1 MKSTPS
7 ATKVFKARTDALF
20 NGVLIFSIAI
30 CILPMWPLIR
40 SGISSTEALIAFV
53 VLTAT
58 TLMMIAFYTH
68 TYYTIDGNELHWRSS
83 ILFGKF
89 SVSSIQ
95 KIAVN
100 KTLWMGTRP
109 ATARNG
115 VIIYYN
121 KYDEIY
127 FSPSD
132 NEAFVKALLE
142 INPEIEVVRE

>member
-1 MKSTPS
+1 MKSSSP
-7 ATKVFKARTDALF
+7 TKVFKARTDTLF
-20 NGVLIFSIAI
+20 NGVLIFSIAVCVI
-30 CILPMWPLIR
+30 PMWPLIR
-40 SGISSTEALIAFV
+40 SGISGAEALIAFV
-53 VLTAT
+53 ILAAT

-68 TYYTIDGNELHWRSS
+68 TYYTVDRDELRWRSS
-83 ILFGKF
+83 ILSGRF
-89 SVSSIQ
+89 SVSSIH
-95 KIAVN
+95 KVSVN
-100 KTLWMGTRP
+100 KTLWVGTRP

-132 NEAFVKALLE
+132 NEAFVAALLE

>member
-1 MKSTPS
+1 MKSSSP
-7 ATKVFKARTDALF
+7 TKVFKARTDTLF
-20 NGVLIFSIAI
+20 NGVLIFSIAVCVI
-30 CILPMWPLIR
+30 PMWPLIR
-40 SGISSTEALIAFV
+40 SGISGAEALIAFV
-53 VLTAT
+53 ILVAT

-68 TYYTIDGNELHWRSS
+68 TYYTVDGDELRWRSS
-83 ILFGKF
+83 ILSGRF
-89 SVSSIQ
+89 SVSSIH
-95 KIAVN
+95 KVSVN
-100 KTLWMGTRP
+100 KTLWVGTRP

-132 NEAFVKALLE
+132 NEAFVAALLE

>member
-40 SGISSTEALIAFV
+40 SGISSTETLIAFV
-53 VLTAT
+53 ILAAT

-68 TYYTIDGNELHWRSS
+68 TYYTIDGDELRWQSS

-95 KIAVN
+95 KIAIN
-100 KTLWMGTRP
+100 KTLWVGTRP

-115 VIIYYN
+115 IIIYYN

-132 NEAFVKALLE
+132 NEAFATALLE

>member
-1 MKSTPS
+1 MKSS
-7 ATKVFKARTDALF
+7 NSTKVFKTRTDALF

-30 CILPMWPLIR
+30 CVIPMWPLIR
-40 SGISSTEALIAFV
+40 SGISGIEALIAFV
-53 VLTAT
+53 ILTAT

-68 TYYTIDGNELHWRSS
+68 TYYKIDGDELRWRSS

-95 KIAVN
+95 KITIN
-100 KTLWMGTRP
+100 KTLWVGTRP

-115 VIIYYN
+115 VIINYN

-132 NEAFVKALLE
+132 NESFVAALLE
-142 INPEIEVVRE
+142 INPEIEMVRG

>member
-1 MKSTPS
+1 MKT
-7 ATKVFKARTDALF
+7 TTNIKVFRTRTEALF
-20 NGVLIFSIAI
+20 NGLMIFSIAI
-30 CILPMWPLIR
+30 CVIPMWPLLR
-40 SGISSTEALIAFV
+40 SGISGIEAVIAFV
-53 VLTAT
+53 ILAAT

-68 TYYTIDGNELHWRSS
+68 TYYRIEGNELRWRSS

-89 SVSSIQ
+89 SISSIH

-100 KTLWMGTRP
+100 QTLWVGTRP
-109 ATARNG
+109 ATAKNG

-132 NEAFVKALLE
+132 NEAFVAALLE
-142 INPEIEVVRE
+142 INPEIKVVRK

>member
-1 MKSTPS
+1 
-7 ATKVFKARTDALF
+7 
-20 NGVLIFSIAI
+20 
-30 CILPMWPLIR
+30 
-40 SGISSTEALIAFV
+40 
-53 VLTAT
+53 
-58 TLMMIAFYTH
+58 
-68 TYYTIDGNELHWRSS
+68 
-83 ILFGKF
+83 LFGKF

-100 KTLWMGTRP
+100 KTLWVGTRP

-132 NEAFVKALLE
+132 NEAFIKALLE

>member
-1 MKSTPS
+1 MKT
-7 ATKVFKARTDALF
+7 TTNVKVFRTRTDALF
-20 NGVLIFSIAI
+20 NGLMIFSIAI
-30 CILPMWPLIR
+30 CVIPMWSLIR
-40 SGISSTEALIAFV
+40 SGISGIEAIIALV
-53 VLTAT
+53 ILAAT

-68 TYYTIDGNELHWRSS
+68 TYYRIDGDELRWRSS

-89 SVSSIQ
+89 SVSSIH
-95 KIAVN
+95 KVAVN
-100 KTLWMGTRP
+100 QTLWVGTRP

-132 NEAFVKALLE
+132 NEAFVAALLE
-142 INPEIEVVRE
+142 INPEIKVVRK

>member
-1 MKSTPS
+1 MKST
-7 ATKVFKARTDALF
+7 TNIKVFRTRTDALF
-20 NGVLIFSIAI
+20 NGLMIFSIAI
-30 CILPMWPLIR
+30 CVIPMWPLLR
-40 SGISSTEALIAFV
+40 SGISGIEAVIAFV
-53 VLTAT
+53 ILAAT

-68 TYYTIDGNELHWRSS
+68 TYYRIEGNELRWRSS

-89 SVSSIQ
+89 SISSIH

-100 KTLWMGTRP
+100 QTLWVGTRP
-109 ATARNG
+109 VTAKNG

-132 NEAFVKALLE
+132 NEAFVAALLE
-142 INPEIEVVRE
+142 INPEIKVVRK

>member
-1 MKSTPS
+1 MKSS
-7 ATKVFKARTDALF
+7 HSIKVFKARTDALF

-30 CILPMWPLIR
+30 CVIPMWPLIR
-40 SGISSTEALIAFV
+40 SGISGIEALIAFV
-53 VLTAT
+53 ILAAT

-68 TYYTIDGNELHWRSS
+68 TYYTIDGDELRWRSS

-95 KIAVN
+95 KVAIN
-100 KTLWMGTRP
+100 KTLWVGTRP

-132 NEAFVKALLE
+132 NEAFVATLLE
-142 INPEIEVVRE
+142 INPEIEVIRE

>member
-1 MKSTPS
+1 MKSSPPN
-7 ATKVFKARTDALF
+7 KVFKARTDALF

-30 CILPMWPLIR
+30 CVIPMWPLIG
-40 SGISSTEALIAFV
+40 SGISGIEALIAFV
-53 VLTAT
+53 VLAAT

-68 TYYTIDGNELHWRSS
+68 TYYTIDGNEVRWRSS

-100 KTLWMGTRP
+100 KTLWVGTRP

-127 FSPSD
+127 FSPLA
-132 NEAFVKALLE
+132 NEAFVAALLE
-142 INPEIEVVRE
+142 INHEIEVIRE

>member
-1 MKSTPS
+1 MKST
-7 ATKVFKARTDALF
+7 TNVKVFKTRTDALF
-20 NGVLIFSIAI
+20 KGLMIFSIAI
-30 CILPMWPLIR
+30 CVIPMWPLLR
-40 SGISSTEALIAFV
+40 SGISGIEALIAFV
-53 VLTAT
+53 ILAAT

-68 TYYTIDGNELHWRSS
+68 TYYRIEGNELRWRSS

-89 SVSSIQ
+89 SISSIH

-100 KTLWMGTRP
+100 QTLWVGTRP
-109 ATARNG
+109 ATAKNG

-132 NEAFVKALLE
+132 NEAFVAALLE
-142 INPEIEVVRE
+142 INPEIKVVRK

>member
-1 MKSTPS
+1 MKST
-7 ATKVFKARTDALF
+7 TNVKVFRARTDALF
-20 NGVLIFSIAI
+20 NGLMIFSIAVCVI
-30 CILPMWPLIR
+30 PMWPLLR
-40 SGISSTEALIAFV
+40 SGISGINALIAFV
-53 VLTAT
+53 ILAAT

-68 TYYTIDGNELHWRSS
+68 TYYRIEGNELRWRSS

-89 SVSSIQ
+89 SISSIH
-95 KIAVN
+95 KVAVN
-100 KTLWMGTRP
+100 QTLWVGTRP

-132 NEAFVKALLE
+132 NEAFVAALLE
-142 INPEIEVVRE
+142 INPEIEVVRK

>member
-1 MKSTPS
+1 MKSITNV
-7 ATKVFKARTDALF
+7 KVFRARTDALF
-20 NGVLIFSIAI
+20 NGLMIFSIAVCVI
-30 CILPMWPLIR
+30 PMWPLLR
-40 SGISSTEALIAFV
+40 SGISGIEALIAFV
-53 VLTAT
+53 ILAAT

-68 TYYTIDGNELHWRSS
+68 TYYRIEGNELRWRSS

-89 SVSSIQ
+89 SVSNIH
-95 KIAVN
+95 KVAVN
-100 KTLWMGTRP
+100 QTLWVGTRP

-132 NEAFVKALLE
+132 NEAFVDALLE
-142 INPEIEVVRE
+142 INPEIEVVRK

>member
-1 MKSTPS
+1 MKSSSP
-7 ATKVFKARTDALF
+7 TKVFKARADGLF
-20 NGVLIFSIAI
+20 NGVLIFSVAI
-30 CILPMWPLIR
+30 CIIPMWPLIR
-40 SGISSTEALIAFV
+40 SGISDAEELIAFV
-53 VLTAT
+53 ILAAT

-68 TYYTIDGNELHWRSS
+68 TYYQIDGDELRWRSS

-89 SVSSIQ
+89 SVSSIHQ
-95 KIAVN
+95 LVVN
-100 KTLWMGTRP
+100 KTLWVGTRP

-142 INPEIEVVRE
+142 INPEIKVVRE

>member
-1 MKSTPS
+1 MKST
-7 ATKVFKARTDALF
+7 TNIKVFRTRTDALF
-20 NGVLIFSIAI
+20 NGLMIFSIAI
-30 CILPMWPLIR
+30 CVIPMWPLIR
-40 SGISSTEALIAFV
+40 SGISEIEAIIALV
-53 VLTAT
+53 ILAAT

-68 TYYTIDGNELHWRSS
+68 TYYRIEGDELRWRSS

-89 SVSSIQ
+89 SVSSIH
-95 KIAVN
+95 KVAVN
-100 KTLWMGTRP
+100 QTLWVGTRP

-132 NEAFVKALLE
+132 NEAFVAALLE
-142 INPEIEVVRE
+142 INPEIKVVRK

>member
-1 MKSTPS
+1 MKST
-7 ATKVFKARTDALF
+7 TNVKVFKTRTDALF
-20 NGVLIFSIAI
+20 KGLMIFSIAI
-30 CILPMWPLIR
+30 CVIPMWPLLR
-40 SGISSTEALIAFV
+40 SGISGIEAVIAFV
-53 VLTAT
+53 ILAAT

-68 TYYTIDGNELHWRSS
+68 TYYRIEGNELRWRSS

-89 SVSSIQ
+89 SISSIH

-100 KTLWMGTRP
+100 QTLWVGTRP
-109 ATARNG
+109 ATAKNG

-132 NEAFVKALLE
+132 NEAFVAALLE
-142 INPEIEVVRE
+142 INPEIKVVRK